1 MANVFVIGSGSWGTA
16 ISVSLAR
23 GGHSVALWS
32 RNVEFTKEL
41 CEKGENA
48 RYLPG
53 VKIPSTV
60 EFTRISSCRA
70 GFH

>member
-41 CEKGENA
+41 LLKSNIKQPKK
-48 RYLPG
+48 L
-53 VKIPSTV
+53 KLN
-60 EFTRISSCRA
+60 
-70 GFH
+70 